1 MDPCIM
7 PAFHVYIR
15 NELSRLLIEDL
26 YDLVLLFNQPSTQ
39 ETRRRMR
46 FVMGELRF
54 LGSSQGEDTLN
65 QIQHMK
71 SCYGCQSSFY
81 KWVDNG
87 MKSL

>member
-1 MDPCIM
+1 MSM
-7 PAFHVYIR
+7 SAFHVYIR

-26 YDLVLLFNQPSTQ
+26 YDLILLFNQPSAE
-39 ETRRRMR
+39 ETRGKMGL
-46 FVMGELRF
+46 VMGELRF
-54 LGSSQGEDTLN
+54 LGVSQGADILN